1 MRAHM
6 AGNPGTA
13 AKENIWGGMEWNG
26 GGGGG
31 REDGYQAQ
39 PCAHQ
44 HGVVKHIRVTVGALR
59 SAHACECACGCLHV
73 SECVCVH
80 VSVCVSACECA
91 RVCE

>member
-44 HGVVKHIRVTVGALR
+44 HGVVKHIRVAVGTPR
-59 SAHACECACGCLHV
+59 MRMRMR
-73 SECVCVH
+73 
-80 VSVCVSACECA
+80 VSALAFACM
-91 RVCE
+91 